1 MKARLRAWV
10 SLALAC
16 SLSLSAFSVPAAEAA
31 PTQQQLDQARER
43 FQRGVDL
50 YKEGNFD
57 AALAEFTRAYELA
70 PNYRILFN
78 LAQTQ
83 LERHDSVA
91 AWRLLYQYLEQ
102 GKDEISPERRA
113 QVERD
118 MEALQKRVAELRLQI
133 DVAGAELMVDG
144 VVVGVTPLKQ
154 PVWVNSGL
162 RQVTVRKQGYRAS
175 TRSVSVPGGEPISVA
190 IHLESDPSAAP
201 VTTVVAP
208 APRPP
213 EKGPNTAL
221 WLTGAISVVFTG
233 TAVTFGLLTLRAN
246 DRLDRELEHFP
257 GDAKRLDERRDQ
269 LRTLALLTD
278 GFAGAAVIAAGATIY
293 LGLSARSQPSNTATV
308 SNLRAGVRGSSLV
321 IQGAF

>member
-1 MKARLRAWV
+1 
-10 SLALAC
+10 
-16 SLSLSAFSVPAAEAA
+16 
-31 PTQQQLDQARER
+31 
-43 FQRGVDL
+43 
-50 YKEGNFD
+50 
-57 AALAEFTRAYELA
+57 
-70 PNYRILFN
+70 
-78 LAQTQ
+78 
-83 LERHDSVA
+83 
-91 AWRLLYQYLEQ
+91 
-102 GKDEISPERRA
+102 
-113 QVERD
+113 
-118 MEALQKRVAELRLQI
+118 
-133 DVAGAELMVDG
+133 VAGAELMVDG

-162 RQVTVRKQGYRAS
+162 RQVTARKQGYRAA

-201 VTTVVAP
+201 LTTVVAP

-321 IQGAF
+321 IQGQF